1 MDITQE
7 NMASLFRFFMTY
19 NELCKSFS
27 NIDLENMYYLDLRV
41 DCKSRYIGN
50 IYTQFS
56 DIPDFENCMHIDIAV
71 ALLNQKIIVDWDEH
85 IPANVLVSEI
95 EQKLRN
101 DGMFVVLRQDRK
113 RFDEQ
118 DNLREFEI
126 SLYAHQNIESKK
138 MYKKLR
144 AFLRGSVSSITDI
157 FLVKKHIVKG

>member
-1 MDITQE
+1 MIMDITQE

-56 DIPDFENCMHIDIAV
+56 DIPDFENYMHIDIAV

-95 EQKLRN
+95 EQKRRC
-101 DGMFVVLRQDRK
+101 G
-113 RFDEQ
+113 
-118 DNLREFEI
+118 I
-126 SLYAHQNIESKK
+126 
-138 MYKKLR
+138 
-144 AFLRGSVSSITDI
+144 
-157 FLVKKHIVKG
+157 